1 MSASL
6 GGGAAVVP
14 IELGRIVGGMDL
26 SFLAA
31 DKGVV
36 YKRLRLFRRSSSL
49 GVCILSFADSSDLW

>member
-36 YKRLRLFRRSSSL
+36 YKRLFRRSSSL